1 MGQVAELYQMT
12 DETIRKKIK
21 TGEIVALRVG
31 HEWRITERALEDYE
45 REIRSRCSTRPD
57 TEAAS

>member
-1 MGQVAELYQMT
+1 MT